1 MFQEYVSIVIAT
13 ISNTRIFIVQSL
25 SNKIWRDF
33 INSQRLILAV
43 FVFIVFLILL
53 GKTHSFLQ
61 KKTNSSLEKY
71 TLIYDKILFEIQKNS
86 YDLSED
92 HKDSLDLNF
101 IKKIIE
107 SGSYLN
113 NHQFLLDNIHDNAMI
128 IELRK
133 QLNKYN
139 KINQLQ
145 KIVWRLLVIFSIWLY
160 KIVW

>member
-1 MFQEYVSIVIAT
+1 M
-13 ISNTRIFIVQSL
+13 
-25 SNKIWRDF
+25 
-33 INSQRLILAV
+33 
-43 FVFIVFLILL
+43 FIVFLILL

-145 KIVWRLLVIFSIWLY
+145 KIV
-160 KIVW
+160 